1 MKMKEEGSRRK
12 SRMME
17 DQRSD
22 LQMRTVPSPEP
33 ETRRLSERR
42 LRLVTKSLW
51 PRQKLWMV

>member
-12 SRMME
+12 MMKK
-17 DQRSD
+17 RSD

-51 PRQKLWMV
+51 PRQKLWML